1 MSKKIKV
8 RLIDG
13 ANQFLINYA
22 KATSYPDLV
31 RRCQQLNFG
40 FDFVYWTFDGFDSRA
55 KRRDIY
61 SEYKNTKSREKNK
74 QDPTKYEL
82 LNQFKKQDLP
92 EMGGVSIIDIPK
104 TEADDIIRSLI
115 RLLKQTYGDDVDIEI
130 ASNDADLFDQ
140 TAIKGVTQPQSKLP
154 NYCKT
159 PEEIPLYKTL
169 VGDSGDNIK
178 GLKGFGE
185 KAWSKLTELEKEW
198 VEHSLEANEKTFS
211 VPEVVY
217 DLNPKLFKSLAENWN
232 EVRMWYSLVCPIW
245 VTNEEL
251 SKHMSIHPVK
261 TDGARMT
268 MD

>member
-13 ANQFLINYA
+13 NNQFLINYS

-104 TEADDIIRSLI
+104 VEADDIIRSLI
-115 RLLKQTYGDDVDIEI
+115 RLLKQSYGNDVDIEI

-140 TAIKGVTQPQSKLP
+140 TAITGVTQPQSKLP

-178 GLKGFGE
+178 GLNGFGE
-185 KAWSKLTELEKEW
+185 KAWAKLTVVEKQTILGKLIDNDPITPFFHDFDKKLATKLRQGW
-198 VEHSLEANEKTFS
+198 D
-211 VPEVVY
+211 EV
-217 DLNPKLFKSLAENWN
+217 KLSFQ
-232 EVRMWYSLVCPIW
+232 LVSPIW
-245 VTNEEL
+245 VSNEEL
-251 SKHMSIHPVK
+251 SKYLRVYPKVETTQGSI
-261 TDGARMT
+261 MT

>member
-13 ANQFLINYA
+13 NNQFLINYS

-74 QDPTKYEL
+74 QDPTKYDL

-104 TEADDIIRSLI
+104 VEADDIIRSLI
-115 RLLKQTYGDDVDIEI
+115 RLLKQTYGNDVDIEI

-140 TAIKGVTQPQSKLP
+140 TAITGVTQPQSKLP

-185 KAWSKLTELEKEW
+185 KAWSNLAEPEKNWIQFCLEQDYLNFGIPETIPDFDEKLAKKLT
-198 VEHSLEANEKTFS
+198 
-211 VPEVVY
+211 
-217 DLNPKLFKSLAENWN
+217 ENWN

>member
-1 MSKKIKV
+1 MKKKIKI

-104 TEADDIIRSLI
+104 VEADDIIRSLV
-115 RLLKQTYGDDVDIEI
+115 RLLKQSYGNDVDIEI

-140 TAIKGVTQPQSKLP
+140 TALTGVTQPQSKLP

-178 GLKGFGE
+178 GLKGFGD
-185 KAWSKLTELEKEW
+185 KAWEKLTAAERVCIQTNLDENT
-198 VEHSLEANEKTFS
+198 ADFS
-211 VPEVVY
+211 HFA
-217 DLNPKLFKSLAENWN
+217 DFDAKLAKKLTDNW
-232 EVRMWYSLVCPIW
+232 EQVKLWYKIVCPMW
-245 VTNEEL
+245 VSNEDLLKNLREYPR
-251 SKHMSIHPVK
+251 KATQGMS
-261 TDGARMT
+261 RMN